1 MSVSSNLRILLY
13 DLETAPLL
21 AYVWRAAE
29 DYIPHERMIH
39 DTFLLTWSAKWY
51 GEKQVMTGVLTSKEA
66 RKQDDS
72 RIVKELADLMR
83 EADVIVAHNAKNFD
97 VPMFNNR
104 LLKLRLPPI
113 GPVSVVDTLAIAKK
127 NFRLAYN
134 KLDYLA
140 DILFHEHKI
149 KTEFKLW
156 KECYHGDD
164 KALAAMSRY
173 NIQDVKLLE
182 KVFDALL
189 PYAKN
194 LTRLNE
200 PSTDKEFA
208 CPTCGSTNLQ
218 RRGFYRTQA
227 STFQR
232 YECNSCG
239 RYSRARTAEKKKF
252 AVHPL

>member
-1 MSVSSNLRILLY
+1 MGISSNLRILLY

-21 AYVWRAAE
+21 AYVWQPRE

-39 DTFLLTWSAKWY
+39 DSFLLTWSAKWY
-51 GEKQVMTGVLTSKEA
+51 GEKKVMTGVLTSAEA

-72 RIVKELADLMR
+72 RIVKALADLMR

-97 VPMFNNR
+97 IPMFNNR
-104 LLKLRLPPI
+104 LLKLRLPPL

-140 DILFHEHKI
+140 GLLFNDHKI

-156 KECYHGDD
+156 EECYHGDPS
-164 KALAAMSRY
+164 ALAAMSRY
-173 NIQDVKLLE
+173 NVQDVKLLE

-189 PYAKN
+189 PYAKG
-194 LTRLNE
+194 LTRLSD
-200 PSTDKEFA
+200 PSGPKDFA
-208 CPTCGSTNLQ
+208 CPTCGGTKLQ
-218 RRGFYRTQA
+218 KRGFYRTQA

-232 YECNSCG
+232 YECTDCG
-239 RYSRARTAEKKKF
+239 RYSRARTAEKRKF